1 MKPITRRG
9 PVYTRDLVSS
19 LSASLSL
26 VTEIARRSII
36 WVHTVLSF
44 KLLNFHPTI
53 ILTET
58 LLIEKEGERKGER
71 WSSLKISQN
80 HRSLIVWNAIINQIV
95 RSIDEAYLS
104 HFYLYEWYYNK
115 WRDNFFLIRGEK

>member
-58 LLIEKEGERKGER
+58 LLIEKEGEREMIVVKNIPKSAIVDR
-71 WSSLKISQN
+71 LKRDYKSN
-80 HRSLIVWNAIINQIV
+80 RSFHR
-95 RSIDEAYLS
+95 
-104 HFYLYEWYYNK
+104 
-115 WRDNFFLIRGEK
+115 